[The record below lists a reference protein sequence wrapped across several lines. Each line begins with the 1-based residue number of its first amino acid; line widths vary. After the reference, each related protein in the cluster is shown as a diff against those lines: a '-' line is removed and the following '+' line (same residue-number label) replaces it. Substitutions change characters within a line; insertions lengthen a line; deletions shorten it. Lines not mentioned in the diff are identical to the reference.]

1 MILIYTHDHQKSIT
15 QFWYI
20 TTVLVCFKKSNNFL
34 EKYQFFHE
42 TWQFFKVFE
51 VLCETGIYLILILIF
66 FKYLELAVLWSWKVS
81 NTRNCQFF
89 GSDFFG
95 GLPKT
100 QNQQLFLKIGF
111 FQIPRT
117 GSYFFN
123 IKNET
128 TAPHSGSGFFKLV
141 SPGNSLVEWLMI
153 LICCN
158 GSQIDKL
165 FHLLLPGWWG
175 YETLLDC

>member
-1 MILIYTHDHQKSIT
+1 MILIYTYDHQKSIT

-34 EKYQFFHE
+34 EKYRFFHE

-51 VLCETGIYLILILIF
+51 VLCGTGIYLILILIF

-81 NTRNCQFF
+81 NTQNCQFF

-100 QNQQLFLKIGF
+100 QNLQLFLK
-111 FQIPRT
+111 
-117 GSYFFN
+117 
-123 IKNET
+123 KL
-128 TAPHSGSGFFKLV
+128 GFFKYPELAAIF
-141 SPGNSLVEWLMI
+141 LI
-153 LICCN
+153 LKMK
-158 GSQIDKL
+158 Q
-165 FHLLLPGWWG
+165 LPLTQG
-175 YETLLDC
+175 LDSSN